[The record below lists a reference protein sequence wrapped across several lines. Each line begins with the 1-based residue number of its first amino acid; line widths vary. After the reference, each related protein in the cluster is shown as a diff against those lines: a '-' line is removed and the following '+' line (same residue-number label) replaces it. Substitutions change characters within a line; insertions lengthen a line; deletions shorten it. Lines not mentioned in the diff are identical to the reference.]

1 MRGCPQP
8 QYGNY
13 IVTRTLTLAAF
24 AVLLAAPA
32 HADAIRISTA
42 NKTPEQVKIEI
53 REAAYKVCRAERDYT
68 VFAFQLRSSCIR
80 EAAREAL
87 DQYNDTAMVESA
99 SR

>member
-1 MRGCPQP
+1 
-8 QYGNY
+8 
-13 IVTRTLTLAAF
+13 VTRILTLTAL

-32 HADAIRISTA
+32 HADAIKISTA
-42 NKTPEQVKIEI
+42 NKTPEQVRIEI

-68 VFAFQLRSSCIR
+68 VFAFQLRSSCVR

-87 DQYNDTAMVESA
+87 DQYNGSELVESA